1 MNFLNDQISDFYA
14 IMKIKLTQF
23 IYSFKDDLRL
33 LLSISFGVFLF
44 ILFFQPFP
52 LDEIDF
58 NNRLLLIAGLGS
70 IVFLFMVLVRFFVQ
84 WLKQKYEQSTPEY
97 GLSTFMG
104 GFIILVLCSVAF
116 AFYLR
121 YVGSVRISFYI
132 MIKIVLVCLAPPVAL
147 WQFDTLKELREQN
160 ATLLQE
166 KEIIQGKVEK
176 FEDDYLP
183 KSIEIISENNGENLN
198 LLIANIAFIKSAD
211 NYIEIAYK
219 DGDVFRKKLLRNTL
233 KNIEQQLRQYSN
245 FTRCHRICI
254 VNTHYI
260 EKLNRNYSNHWL
272 ILKGFDERIPV
283 SIQYVLK
290 LKELL

>member
-1 MNFLNDQISDFYA
+1 
-14 IMKIKLTQF
+14 MKIKLTQF

-44 ILFFQPFP
+44 VLFFQPFP

-58 NNRLLLIAGLGS
+58 NNRLLLIAGLGT
-70 IVFLFMVLVRFFVQ
+70 IVFIFMVLVRFFVH
-84 WLKQKYEQSTPEY
+84 WLKQKYEQSTSEY

-104 GFIILVLCSVAF
+104 GFIILVLSSVAF

-132 MIKIVLVCLAPPVAL
+132 MLKIILICLVAPVAL
-147 WQFDTLKELREQN
+147 WQYDSFKELRLQN
-160 ATLLQE
+160 SILLHE
-166 KEIIQGKVEK
+166 KEIIPVKVEK
-176 FEDDYLP
+176 QEDEYIN
-183 KSIEIISENNGENLN
+183 KNIEIISENNGENLN
-198 LLIANIAFIKSAD
+198 ILVANIAFIKSAD
-211 NYIEIAYK
+211 NYIEIVYR

-233 KNIEQQLRQYSN
+233 KNIEQQLRPYPN

-254 VNTHYI
+254 VNIHYI

-272 ILKGFDERIPV
+272 NLKGFDERIPV
-283 SIQYVLK
+283 SIQYVMK

>member
-1 MNFLNDQISDFYA
+1 VFFRVQNLRQAA

-58 NNRLLLIAGLGS
+58 NNRLLLIVGLGL
-70 IVFLFMVLVRFFVQ
+70 IVFLFMVLVRFFVR
-84 WLKQKYEQSTPEY
+84 WLKQKYEQSASEY
-97 GLSTFMG
+97 GLSAFMG
-104 GFIILVLCSVAF
+104 GFIILVLSSVAF

-121 YVGSVRISFYI
+121 YVGAVKISFYI
-132 MIKIVLVCLAPPVAL
+132 MIKIILICLVAPVAL
-147 WQFDTLKELREQN
+147 WQYDSFKELKLQN
-160 ATLLQE
+160 SLLLHE
-166 KEIIQGKVEK
+166 KEIIPGKVERP
-176 FEDDYLP
+176 EDEYIT
-183 KSIEIISENNGENLN
+183 KTIEISSENSSENLT
-198 LLIANIAFIKSAD
+198 LLLSDIAFIKSAD
-211 NYIEIAYK
+211 NYIEIVFREAN
-219 DGDVFRKKLLRNTL
+219 VFRKKLLRNTL

-260 EKLNRNYSNHWL
+260 EKLNRNYSNHW
-272 ILKGFDERIPV
+272 ITIKGFDERIPV
-283 SIQYVLK
+283 SIQYVMK

>member
-1 MNFLNDQISDFYA
+1 
-14 IMKIKLTQF
+14 MKIKLTQF

-33 LLSISFGVFLF
+33 LLGISFGVFLF

-58 NNRLLLIAGLGS
+58 NNRLLLIAGLGV
-70 IVFLFMVLVRFFVQ
+70 IVFIFMVLVRFFVQ

-104 GFIILVLCSVAF
+104 GFIILVLCSIAF

-121 YVGSVRISFYI
+121 YVGSVKISFYI
-132 MIKIVLVCLAPPVAL
+132 MIKIVLVCIAPPVAL
-147 WQFDTLKELREQN
+147 FQFDTLKELREQN

-183 KSIEIISENNGENLN
+183 KSIEIISENNGEKLT
-198 LLIANIAFIKSAD
+198 LLIADIAFIKSAD
-211 NYIEIAYK
+211 NYVEIAYR